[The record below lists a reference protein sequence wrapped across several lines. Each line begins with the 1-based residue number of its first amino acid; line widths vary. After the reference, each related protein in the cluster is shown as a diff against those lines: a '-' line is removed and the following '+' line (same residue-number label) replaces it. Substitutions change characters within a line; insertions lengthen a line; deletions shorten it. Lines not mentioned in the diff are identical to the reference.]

1 MCMFSSPSVP
11 TVEVPETVEPT
22 VSVSDTA
29 QEQDT
34 AVSEAREN
42 ERRRKLRASAAN
54 DTLVTGAQGVTT
66 NANTAGKQLYG
77 V

>member
-1 MCMFSSPSVP
+1 MFSSPKVP

-22 VSVSDTA
+22 VQQPSSGA

-34 AVSEAREN
+34 AVSQAREG
-42 ERRRKLRASAAN
+42 ERRRRLRASAAN